1 MESNT
6 ELAYL
11 AGLFDG
17 EGCVSIL
24 KVSKQAGFKSFRYR
38 LRIQITN
45 TNKHLMNWLNER
57 FNFHIATHVPL
68 KKNWK
73 MCWVALKHD
82 RKARNMLVEMLPY
95 LKVKKDEALL
105 AIEFQKHKDQ
115 IGTSNG
121 ASGLTQEQ
129 IEYRERLKKELSAL
143 KEQKI

>member
-17 EGCVSIL
+17 EGCISIL
-24 KVSKQAGFKSFRYR
+24 KEKDQRGFKSYRYR

-45 TNKHLMNWLNER
+45 TNKSVMDWLNER
-57 FNFHIATHVPL
+57 FNFYITERKDL

-73 MCWVALKHD
+73 RCWVGVRHD
-82 RKARNMLVEMLPY
+82 RKARNLLVEMLPY

-105 AIEFQKHKDQ
+105 AIEFQKHKDTV
-115 IGTSNG
+115 GTSNG
-121 ASGLTQEQ
+121 ASGLTLEQ